1 MFVRRGSACIPLNE
15 AGIREMIMETSGKS
29 YEESRSLNQEL
40 TFESLQG
47 EMAARNIEFG
57 TAQMKTLKMIGRDGL
72 YTNLALLLSDQ
83 CTHTIKAAVF
93 QGTDNSV
100 FRERK
105 EFSGSVLKQ
114 LNDAYQFLDFFNKTE
129 AAFAGLRRTDQRDY
143 PEEALREVLLNSI
156 IHRDYLFSGSTIIN
170 VFDDHIEFISLGGLV
185 RGISMEA
192 IFMGISQS
200 RNPNLAAIFYRLGLV
215 ESCGTGIRKV
225 MRLYQV
231 FDHQPVFKS
240 AEGAFKVELFNRNE
254 NPEDERNSA
263 AEGMDSHIELMPE
276 IEETRTAVYQRAK
289 EQGKVTRKEVEEGF
303 GFGSTK
309 AFKVLKA
316 LCDAGLLI
324 QQKNGN
330 RTVYVPVK

>member
-1 MFVRRGSACIPLNE
+1 
-15 AGIREMIMETSGKS
+15 
-29 YEESRSLNQEL
+29 
-40 TFESLQG
+40 
-47 EMAARNIEFG
+47 
-57 TAQMKTLKMIGRDGL
+57 
-72 YTNLALLLSDQ
+72 
-83 CTHTIKAAVF
+83 
-93 QGTDNSV
+93 
-100 FRERK
+100 
-105 EFSGSVLKQ
+105 
-114 LNDAYQFLDFFNKTE
+114 
-129 AAFAGLRRTDQRDY
+129 
-143 PEEALREVLLNSI
+143 
-156 IHRDYLFSGSTIIN
+156 
-170 VFDDHIEFISLGGLV
+170 
-185 RGISMEA
+185 
-192 IFMGISQS
+192 
-200 RNPNLAAIFYRLGLV
+200 
-215 ESCGTGIRKV
+215 

-240 AEGAFKVELFNRNE
+240 AEGAFKVELINRNE

-263 AEGMDSHIELMPE
+263 AEGMDSNIELMPE